1 MKFDRPTLVTIT
13 APTCSGKNY
22 LLNKVLEKF
31 SWSKVVSTTTRAP
44 RAGEVN
50 GVDYHFITE
59 EQSLDMEKNGQFAE
73 LVTFRGVRYGV
84 TAEELFGKIESGIAP
99 VVILEPQG
107 VEIYKKL
114 CAQNGYEIFMVYIS
128 LTESERIAR
137 LDRRTADDI
146 QELEDND
153 HGWNTAHTAE
163 TQRMIDAVRVTHAD
177 RLQSIQ
183 TEERGW
189 ITQQIWDAIVPGDD
203 ADKALEMIAQGV
215 QYRNQKNK
223 APAPYNHYA

>member
-22 LLNKVLEKF
+22 LLNKVLDQF
-31 SWSKVVSTTTRAP
+31 GWSKVVSTTTRAQ
-44 RAGEVN
+44 RAGEVD
-50 GVDYHFITE
+50 GVDYHFISE
-59 EQSLDMEKNGQFAE
+59 QQSLDMEKNCWFAE

-84 TAEELFGKIESGIAP
+84 TSEELFGKIESGVAP

-107 VEIYKKL
+107 VEIYKQL
-114 CAQNGYEIFMVYIS
+114 CALNGYDIFMVYIS
-128 LTESERIAR
+128 LSESKRIDRLVQRTE
-137 LDRRTADDI
+137 DDI
-146 QELEDND
+146 RMLEDND
-153 HGWNTAHTAE
+153 HGWNSAHTAE
-163 TQRMIDAVRVTHAD
+163 TQRMIEAVRATHAD

-183 TEERGW
+183 TVERGW
-189 ITQQIWDAIVPGDD
+189 ITQQIWDVIVPGDD
-203 ADKALEMIAQGV
+203 ANKALEMIAHGV